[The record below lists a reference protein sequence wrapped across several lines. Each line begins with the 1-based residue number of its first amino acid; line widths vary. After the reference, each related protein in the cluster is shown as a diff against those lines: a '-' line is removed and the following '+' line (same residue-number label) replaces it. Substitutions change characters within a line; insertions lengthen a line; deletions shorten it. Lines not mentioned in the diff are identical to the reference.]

1 MNYLADG
8 SVSGNGNNGMYAD
21 IRTTFEF
28 DSFVQNCIVFQYVS
42 IYLNVSCM

>member
-28 DSFVQNCIVFQYVS
+28 VSFVQNIVFQYDS
-42 IYLNVSCM
+42 IYLNVSYT